1 MPFIIRKVK
10 NKNLYKVSNK
20 LTGEIYAY
28 ATKDPKKLI
37 SAIEINKMKS
47 KKKK

>member
-1 MPFIIRKVK
+1 MPYLISKIK

-28 ATKDPKKLI
+28 QTKDPQKLI
-37 SAIEINKMKS
+37 SAIEINKKKT

>member
-1 MPFIIRKVK
+1 MPYLIKKIR

-28 ATKDPKKLI
+28 GTKDPQKLI

>member
-1 MPFIIRKVK
+1 MPLIVKKIR

-28 ATKDPKKLI
+28 GTKDPQKLI